1 MEKLLKYE
9 FKQQVAQYLLRAT
22 EAQQIRGAQQ
32 AKDLLTVQ
40 ELLANPANK
49 AELEKQS
56 LEELKAKY
64 EPKLEQKEKVEE
76 KK

>member
-9 FKQQVAQYLLRAT
+9 FKQEVVKYLLRAVET
-22 EAQQIRGAQQ
+22 QQIRGSQQ
-32 AKDLLTVQ
+32 AKDLLTVE

-64 EPKLEQKEKVEE
+64 EPKLEQKEE